1 MPGKREEQ
9 RLTKAKRVL
18 VTPAEEAEL
27 TKLVANIAAELGTP
41 VKLSHL
47 QRACLRLLYHAT
59 PQILSVARSADIKRP
74 PNSEPDA
81 IADFE
86 EHVAHLL
93 LVAFKKSP
101 HTL

>member
-1 MPGKREEQ
+1 MPDQENV

-47 QRACLRLLYHAT
+47 QRASLRLLHHAT
-59 PQILSVARSADIKRP
+59 PQILAVASAAELQRP
-74 PNSEPDA
+74 PNDNRDA
-81 IADFE
+81 LAAFE
-86 EHVAHLL
+86 EYLAHML
-93 LVAFKKSP
+93 LVAYKRTP

>member
-1 MPGKREEQ
+1 VAREQEPE

-18 VTPAEEAEL
+18 VSPAEEAEL

-47 QRACLRLLYHAT
+47 QRACLRLLHHAT
-59 PQILSVARSADIKRP
+59 PHILSVAGSAELQRP
-74 PNSEPDA
+74 PNDDHDA
-81 IADFE
+81 LVEFE
-86 EHVAHLL
+86 EYLAHLL
-93 LVAFKKSP
+93 LVAFKQAP